1 MLALRRNATRL
12 PAAPPRTQRTRA
24 IAVLAGTVTLAGLT
38 AIAGAPPAAAA
49 PADQIRES
57 QQWVLRMLDVPAAWS
72 TSQGSGVT
80 VAVLDSG
87 IASGVS
93 DLTGS
98 VLSSKNE
105 TDLTTG
111 PGNAKWGVHG
121 TWMAS
126 IIAGHGHAG
135 GGSGIT
141 GVAPE
146 AKLVSIRVIPDKGDP
161 GFQKY
166 DQEPESAIQ
175 DALAKG
181 IRAATAAD
189 AKVISMSIGYSA
201 PSSAV
206 RAALQAA
213 EQHGIVLVA
222 SSGNS
227 GQSDAG
233 SFAPVS
239 FPAEYPGVLS
249 VGAVNQAG
257 AVASFSSDNL
267 SVQVAAPGVNVPAQ
281 GRDGGYWLVSGT
293 SPACALVA
301 GVAALIKS
309 RYPALSPA
317 LVDEALT
324 STARHG
330 TGGGYNEKSGF
341 GTVDAAQ
348 ALAKAGTLA
357 ARRPGKSPV
366 ASSVTFGGP
375 KAVPAPPV
383 PPRGSAQLLLFA
395 LIGLA
400 SLALAAGGASRMVI
414 LHRRRLPSQPPG
426 PPWAAAPQPAD
437 QYAARG
443 YPARAYGP
451 VPGAPGPGYDPRQGY
466 GPGQRHVPG
475 QDYPGYPGNGYPGNG
490 YPPPGYASQG
500 YPQHAAPPRYPGQAA
515 SPEQPGLP
523 QRPGYPR
530 PQYPAM
536 PQPPTLPQAPVS
548 APPPARWPDD
558 EYRQ

>member
-1 MLALRRNATRL
+1 MLAPRPAPDRNATRL
-12 PAAPPRTQRTRA
+12 PAAPPRTPRARA
-24 IAVLAGTVTLAGLT
+24 IAGLAGTVTLAGI
-38 AIAGAPPAAAA
+38 AAVAGAPPAAAA
-49 PADQIRES
+49 PADQIRQS
-57 QQWVLRMLDVPAAWS
+57 QQWVLDMLDVPAAWG

-87 IASGVS
+87 VASGVS
-93 DLTGS
+93 DLTGT
-98 VLSSKNE
+98 VLASKNE

-146 AKLVSIRVIPDKGDP
+146 AKLVSVRVIPDKGDP

-175 DALAKG
+175 ASLAQG
-181 IRAATAAD
+181 IRAATAAG

-213 EQHGIVLVA
+213 EQHGVVLVA

-227 GQSDAG
+227 GRSDAG

-330 TGGGYNEKSGF
+330 TGGYNEKSGF

-348 ALAKAGTLA
+348 ALARARTLA

-366 ASSVTFGGP
+366 ASSGTFGGP

-383 PPRGSAQLLLFA
+383 PPRGSGQSMLFA
-395 LIGLA
+395 LLGLA
-400 SLALAAGGASRMVI
+400 ALALAAGGASRIVI
-414 LHRRRLPSQPPG
+414 LRRGRAPG
-426 PPWAAAPQPAD
+426 PPWAMARPAAD
-437 QYAARG
+437 QH
-443 YPARAYGP
+443 YPAWAYAP
-451 VPGAPGPGYDPRQGY
+451 APGTPQQGHDPRQGY
-466 GPGQRHVPG
+466 GPG
-475 QDYPGYPGNGYPGNG
+475 PGNPWQGHHRGHPGNG
-490 YPPPGYASQG
+490 YPPAGYASQG
-500 YPQHAAPPRYPGQAA
+500 YPQQAAPPRYPDQPACPGQPAV
-515 SPEQPGLP
+515 P
-523 QRPGYPR
+523 QRPRYPQ

-536 PQPPTLPQAPVS
+536 PQPPTLPQAPV
-548 APPPARWPDD
+548 ALPPPARWPDD
-558 EYRQ
+558 DQYRP

>member
-1 MLALRRNATRL
+1 MLAPRPAPRRNATPP
-12 PAAPPRTQRTRA
+12 PAAPARIPRTRA
-24 IAVLAGTVTLAGLT
+24 IAGLAGTVALAGLM
-38 AIAGAPPAAAA
+38 AITGAPPAAAA
-49 PADQIRES
+49 PADQIRQS
-57 QQWVLRMLDVPAAWS
+57 QQWVLSMLDVPAAWG

-80 VAVLDSG
+80 VAVVDSG
-87 IASGVS
+87 IATGVS

-105 TDLTTG
+105 TDLTTS
-111 PGNAKWGVHG
+111 PSNAKWGVHG

-141 GVAPE
+141 GIAPQ
-146 AKLVSIRVIPDKGDP
+146 AKLVSVRVIPDKGDP

-166 DQEPESAIQ
+166 DREPETAIQ
-175 DALAKG
+175 DSLAKG
-181 IRAATAAD
+181 IRAAIATG

-213 EQHGIVLVA
+213 EQHGVVLVA

-324 STARHG
+324 STARHS
-330 TGGGYNEKSGF
+330 TGGRYNEKSGF

-366 ASSVTFGGP
+366 ASSGTFGGP
-375 KAVPAPPV
+375 KAVPALPV
-383 PPRGSAQLLLFA
+383 PPRGSRQLQLFA

-400 SLALAAGGASRMVI
+400 ALALAVGGTSRIVI
-414 LHRRRLPSQPPG
+414 LRRRQAPSQPVG
-426 PPWAAAPQPAD
+426 PPWEAAPHPV
-437 QYAARG
+437 G
-443 YPARAYGP
+443 YPARAYAPG
-451 VPGAPGPGYDPRQGY
+451 PGAPAQGYDPRQGY
-466 GPGQRHVPG
+466 DPG
-475 QDYPGYPGNGYPGNG
+475 PGYPGQAHPGHG
-490 YPPPGYASQG
+490 YPPPGHASQG
-500 YPQHAAPPRYPGQAA
+500 YPQHAAPPRYPD
-515 SPEQPGLP
+515 QPAYPDQSGLP
-523 QRPGYPR
+523 QRPRYPR
-530 PQYPAM
+530 PQYSAM

-548 APPPARWPDD
+548 PPPAPWPDRPD
-558 EYRQ
+558 DQYRPRRRRDP